1 MALAVARLLFG
12 EIVHIVLWRRL
23 DQQGLDACRFTQ
35 HHDTWILEGCA
46 VFSHGGSAANLAYR
60 LVCDSSW
67 RSLHATVTGWIGANT
82 IALLM
87 DREGTD
93 SWRIDGSVRVDL
105 TGLQDIDL
113 GFTPASNTNAIRRL
127 CLREGGAAE
136 STAVWLDTEDWTVKP
151 LRQTYGR
158 LGTHT
163 YDYASPLHNYRA
175 TLTVDDFGA
184 VIEYPCL
191 WAMI

>member
-1 MALAVARLLFG
+1 MAIAVARLLVG
-12 EIVHIVLWRRL
+12 EFMHIVLWRRL

-35 HHDTWILEGCA
+35 LHDTWIVEGCA
-46 VFSHGGSAANLAYR
+46 VFNHGGSATNLAYR
-60 LVCDSSW
+60 LVCDTSW

-87 DREGTD
+87 AREGTD
-93 SWRIDGSVRVDL
+93 SWRIDGSVREDL

-127 CLREGGAAE
+127 CLGEGGEAE
-136 STAVWLDTEDWTVKP
+136 STAVWLDTEDWAVKP

-158 LGTHT
+158 LGKHA

-184 VIEYPCL
+184 VIEYPGL